1 MLLHHV
7 FDFGNT
13 YGRSLCEF
21 SLVFVIVQEMSKILP
36 GRFVT
41 FPADY
46 VWSAVTLSRDGVA
59 RIVDGSTDIT
69 VARSAA
75 FRVIMRSEI
84 PVSILKQIMTLK
96 VTDLILTQEW
106 YV

>member
-1 MLLHHV
+1 
-7 FDFGNT
+7 
-13 YGRSLCEF
+13 
-21 SLVFVIVQEMSKILP
+21 MSKILP

-59 RIVDGSTDIT
+59 RIIDGSTDVT

-75 FRVIMRSEI
+75 FRIIVRSEI
-84 PVSILKQIMTLK
+84 PVSILQHFK
-96 VTDLILTQEW
+96 VTDLILIQNVKVVW
-106 YV
+106 NDFIDL

>member
-7 FDFGNT
+7 LDFGIT
-13 YGRSLCEF
+13 YCRSLCEF

-75 FRVIMRSEI
+75 LRVIVRSEV
-84 PVSILKQIMTLK
+84 PVSILQ
-96 VTDLILTQEW
+96 
-106 YV
+106 